1 MALNPFP
8 PPTLPPTVSVPGVAP
23 TSRIFPATWTPEPTQ
38 DLAHATTPEPGSST
52 SVPEA
57 TEVIFP
63 TQPANPQETPASNQP
78 STFALRAA
86 PSALP
91 STRTHMAEG
100 CNWLGVAG
108 QVFDL
113 QGMPVPG
120 LLVNLGGT
128 LNGETLSKTS
138 LTGTEPLYGDA
149 GYEIV
154 LAKTPVESIGALW
167 IQLADQANLPISDKI
182 YFDTFADCEHNLVL
196 INFIA
201 TR

>member
-8 PPTLPPTVSVPGVAP
+8 PPTLPPTVVLP
-23 TSRIFPATWTPEPTQ
+23 TSTATPRTFPATWTPAAALRLDPSR
-38 DLAHATTPEPGSST
+38 TPQPVSSKNA
-52 SVPEA
+52 PDA
-57 TEVIFP
+57 TEVVSP
-63 TQPANPQETPASNQP
+63 TQPETPQDTPPSNQP
-78 STFALRAA
+78 FAFALRAA
-86 PSALP
+86 PSALA
-91 STRTHMAEG
+91 STRTHLAEG

-108 QVFDL
+108 QAFDI

-138 LTGTEPLYGDA
+138 LTGTEPLYGEA

-154 LAKTPVESIGALW
+154 LAKEPIESIGTLW
-167 IQLADQANLPISDKI
+167 IQLADQANLPISERI
-182 YFDTFADCEHNLVL
+182 YFSTTADCEQNLVL